1 MDIKQALWNRFEKY
15 VQINTQAKS
24 ESTTVPSSEGQVRL
38 AQTLQKEVQEL
49 GISNSLLDQGYLYFE
64 IPSTSKKNIPS
75 IGFLAHLDTAE
86 DASGEKVKP
95 KRHNNYSGGDIVIS
109 PEVILSPRHF
119 PELNECKGQDLVTA
133 SGETLLGADNKAGI
147 AIIMTL
153 VELIQK
159 NNWEHGPIKIAFTP
173 DEEIGRGMDHFDVKK
188 FGADV
193 AYTIDGDLVGFIEN
207 ETFNADEVVIKIE
220 GKSVH
225 PGSAK
230 NKMANAGRIAAD
242 IISSWPETM
251 MPESTEAY
259 EGFIGFMNIT
269 GGIENASIRGI
280 VRDHDLVKLKSMEEL
295 ITSIVEEK
303 KKKYPLAKIDLQF
316 REQYRNMKEVI
327 DQHPEVMQKLTQA
340 MKSIGITPQIKPVR
354 GGTDGSRLSFMGVPT
369 PNIFTGGTNFHGRYE
384 WVSLDGMQKS
394 FETLVVLTKEW
405 AKTNL

>member
-15 VQINTQAKS
+15 VQINTQANS
-24 ESTTVPSSEGQVRL
+24 ASTSLPSSEGQVLL
-38 AQTLQKEVQEL
+38 AQILQKEVQEL
-49 GISNSLLDQGYLYFE
+49 GIPNSILDQGYLYFE
-64 IPSTSKKNIPS
+64 IPSTTKNNVPAL
-75 IGFLAHLDTAE
+75 GFLAHLDTSE

-95 KRHNNYSGGDIVIS
+95 KRHNHYAGGDIVIS
-109 PEVILSPRHF
+109 KEVILSPVHF
-119 PELNECKGQDLVTA
+119 PELIDYQGQDLVTA
-133 SGETLLGADNKAGI
+133 NGDTLLGADNKAGI

-153 VELIQK
+153 VELLQK

-188 FGADV
+188 FGAEV

-207 ETFNADEVVIKIE
+207 ETFNADEVVIEIE

-230 NKMANAGRIAAD
+230 NKMVNAGRVAAD

-251 MPESTEAY
+251 MPESTEGH
-259 EGFIGFMNIT
+259 EGFIGFMNIN
-269 GGIENASIRGI
+269 GGIEKASIRGI
-280 VRDHDLVKLKSMEEL
+280 VRDHDLLKLKTMEEL
-295 ITSIVEEK
+295 MNSIIEEK
-303 KKKYPLAKIDLQF
+303 KKKYPLAKINLIF
-316 REQYRNMKEVI
+316 KEQYRNMKEVI
-327 DQHPEVMQKLTQA
+327 DQHPETMKKLIQA
-340 MKSIGITPQIKPVR
+340 MESIGITPKIKPVR

-369 PNIFTGGTNFHGRYE
+369 PNIFVGGSNFHGRYE

-405 AKTNL
+405 AKMPK